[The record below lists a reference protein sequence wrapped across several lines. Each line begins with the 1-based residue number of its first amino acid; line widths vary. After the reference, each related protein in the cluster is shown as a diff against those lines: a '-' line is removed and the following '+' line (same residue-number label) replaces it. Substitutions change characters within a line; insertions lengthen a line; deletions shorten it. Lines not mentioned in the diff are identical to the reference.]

1 VQEEDTLCDL
11 TWISASASE
20 HSAKQGSHARH
31 QSICDAVM
39 DPFGRREKQMAS
51 FRTNLTESIY
61 LKR

>member
-1 VQEEDTLCDL
+1 MQEEDTLCDL
-11 TWISASASE
+11 TWISASASA
-20 HSAKQGSHARH
+20 SAKQGSHATQGIKH
-31 QSICDAVM
+31 CDAVM